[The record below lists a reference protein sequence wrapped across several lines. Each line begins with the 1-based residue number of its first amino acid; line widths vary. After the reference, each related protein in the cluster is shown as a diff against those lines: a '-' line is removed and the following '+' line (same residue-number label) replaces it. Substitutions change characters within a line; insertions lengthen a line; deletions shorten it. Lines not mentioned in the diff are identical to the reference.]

1 MNHLVFTGAITLDG
15 VTTLANLDISS
26 NVVFSSNNPSVL
38 SVNGRL
44 ATGVSVGSA
53 TVSFGNSLAPTVIA
67 VTSNQAVLVQ
77 LHSYVYSA
85 ISMNPLVITGNE
97 LAVTSLTV
105 QPTLSLTAE
114 LQTAYLVTYA
124 LDDDG
129 VWTDVSQSP
138 YLNLTSV
145 HPADLTVG
153 KSGSNWQVSV
163 PVGAS
168 SVSSSSPVI
177 AGILSDSCGAS
188 LFLNGYGYASTNLS
202 VPIAI
207 VVTAS
212 ATSIARPGTPA
223 ATVLAITTSVQ
234 LTVTVTFRS
243 SLGLLSYKDF
253 TVDSRTAYASN
264 FTNAVGVISP
274 TAQLSLTTSAGAGAA
289 GSVTIVVSFPSYSA
303 AAGLTGTIIL
313 NVVDVNSAV
322 PLQGLLLH
330 SMTTSVPVTASTPLS
345 PLSCTGF

>member
-1 MNHLVFTGAITLDG
+1 MDG
-15 VTTLANLDISS
+15 VTALAKIDISNLVTFMS
-26 NVVFSSNNPSVL
+26 DNPAIVSL
-38 SVNGRL
+38 NGRI
-44 ATGVSVGSA
+44 ARGVSVGISRISFGSGAAAVNITVSNTAATVLQLVCYAYSSA
-53 TVSFGNSLAPTVIA
+53 TVTPLSVAGAEMTTASI
-67 VTSNQAVLVQ
+67 QIQ
-77 LHSYVYSA
+77 LY
-85 ISMNPLVITGNE
+85 
-97 LAVTSLTV
+97 
-105 QPTLSLTAE
+105 LSLTAE

-153 KSGSNWQVSV
+153 KSGSNWQISV

-253 TVDSRTAYASN
+253 TVDSRTLYSSN
-264 FTNAVGVISP
+264 FSNAVGVISP
-274 TAQLSLTTSAGAGAA
+274 TALLSLTTSAGAGAA
-289 GSVTIVVSFPSYSA
+289 GSVTILVTLPGYSA
-303 AAGLTGTIIL
+303 AAGLSASL
-313 NVVDVNSAV
+313 VLAVVDVNAAI
-322 PLQGLLLH
+322 PLVGNLVH
-330 SMTTSVPVTASTPLS
+330 SMTPSIPVTASFPLS
-345 PLSCTGF
+345 QLSCTGNNSMKK